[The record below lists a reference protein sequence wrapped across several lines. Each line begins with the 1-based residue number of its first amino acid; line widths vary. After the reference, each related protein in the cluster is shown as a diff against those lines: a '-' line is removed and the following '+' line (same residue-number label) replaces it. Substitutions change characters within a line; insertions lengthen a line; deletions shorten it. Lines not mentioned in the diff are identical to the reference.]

1 MQGDKSMTKATP
13 RIAFIG
19 LGQMG
24 SRMAARLAE
33 AGLPLAVHDADAG
46 AMEPFGAE
54 RSHPSPKAAAAG
66 CDVLLT
72 MLPNGRVAQE
82 AVLAA
87 DPAPGV
93 LVVDMS
99 SSDPADTQAMGAA
112 LADLGVALVDAP
124 VSGGIK
130 RAATGELAIMAG
142 GEARDLERARPVLE
156 HLGRRIFHCGPLGA
170 GGAMKALN
178 NLLSAAGFAATIEV
192 LQIGRRFGL
201 DPELMLDVLNNSTGR
216 NNTTE
221 VKITPF
227 VLSGRFDSGF
237 ALDLMVKDLTTALAL
252 AGRTETDVPLGR
264 LALDLWR
271 EAGGDLEAGVDHTAL
286 ARWYEKRTGTQ
297 LRS

>member
-1 MQGDKSMTKATP
+1 MA
-13 RIAFIG
+13 
-19 LGQMG
+19 G
-24 SRMAARLAE
+24 SDM
-33 AGLPLAVHDADAG
+33 
-46 AMEPFGAE
+46 
-54 RSHPSPKAAAAG
+54 
-66 CDVLLT
+66 LLT
-72 MLPNGRVAQE
+72 MLPNGRVARE
-82 AVLAA
+82 VVLAA
-87 DPAPGV
+87 DPDPGV

-99 SSDPADTQAMGAA
+99 SSDPADTQAMGAL
-112 LADLGVALVDAP
+112 LAERGVAAIDAP

-142 GEARDLERARPVLE
+142 GEALDVERARPVLE

-170 GGAMKALN
+170 GGAMKSLN

-201 DPELMLDVLNNSTGR
+201 EPGLMLDVLNASTGR

-221 VKITPF
+221 VKIAPF

-252 AGRTETDVPLGR
+252 AERTETDAPLSR
-264 LALDLWR
+264 LALELWR
-271 EAGGDLEAGVDHTAL
+271 EAGGDLDAGADHTAL

>member
-1 MQGDKSMTKATP
+1 MTGTTP

-24 SRMAARLAE
+24 SRMAGRLVE
-33 AGLPLAVHDADAG
+33 AGLPLAIHDTDEL
-46 AMEPFGAE
+46 AMEPFGTE
-54 RSHPSPKAAAAG
+54 RSRDSPGAAAAG
-66 CDVLLT
+66 CDMLLT
-72 MLPNGRVAQE
+72 MLPNGRIARDV
-82 AVLAA
+82 VLASE
-87 DPAPGV
+87 PAPGV

-99 SSDPADTQAMGAA
+99 SSDPADTRALGAQ
-112 LADLGVALVDAP
+112 LAGRGVALIDAP

-130 RAATGELAIMAG
+130 RAATGGLAIMAG
-142 GEARDLERARPVLE
+142 GEAPDLERARPVLE

-201 DPELMLDVLNNSTGR
+201 EPEQMLDVLNNSTGR

-221 VKITPF
+221 VKIAPF

-252 AGRTETDVPLGR
+252 ADRTETGVPLSR
-264 LALDLWR
+264 LALELWR
-271 EAGGDLEAGVDHTAL
+271 EAGGDLEAGADHTAL
-286 ARWYEKRTGTQ
+286 ARWYEQRTGTQ

>member
-1 MQGDKSMTKATP
+1 MTEPTP

-24 SRMAARLAE
+24 SRMAGRLAE
-33 AGLPLAVHDADAG
+33 AGLQLTVHDADAR

-54 RSHPSPKAAAAG
+54 RSHPSPKAAVAG
-66 CDVLLT
+66 CDMLLT
-72 MLPNGRVAQE
+72 MLPNGRVSQE
-82 AVLAA
+82 VVLAA

-93 LVVDMS
+93 LVVEMS
-99 SSDPADTQAMGAA
+99 SSDPADTRALGAS
-112 LADLGVALVDAP
+112 LAERRVALIDAP

-142 GEARDLERARPVLE
+142 GEVHDLERARPVLD

-201 DPELMLDVLNNSTGR
+201 EPGLMLDVLNNSTGR

-221 VKITPF
+221 VKIAPF

-252 AGRTETDVPLGR
+252 ADRTVTDVPLSQ
-264 LALDLWR
+264 LALELWR
-271 EAGGDLEAGVDHTAL
+271 EAGGDLEHGVDHTAL
-286 ARWYEKRTGTQ
+286 ARWYETRTGTQ